1 MKLFS
6 FLKKNNGNKK
16 GGGLENV
23 KGKRGSWKERGGKR
37 RNRKQGKPADFLSKG
52 ERQDMYPLSSFSN
65 SEEEKKK
72 LDSLQPVSLGLSVQP
87 VISHAIVMN
96 EYGTQPNRVPR
107 FLLTLVPAG
116 VEGLVANQHTQKKW
130 N

>member
-72 LDSLQPVSLGLSVQP
+72 TGFTPACEPGS
-87 VISHAIVMN
+87 ISP
-96 EYGTQPNRVPR
+96 TSD
-107 FLLTLVPAG
+107 LTCNCH
-116 VEGLVANQHTQKKW
+116 E
-130 N
+130 